1 LPELYLIVGL
11 GNPGKDYAKTRHNAG
26 FIVVDQLAKRWRAD
40 WKVEKKFS
48 ARIARAAPNER
59 DVLLCEPHTFMNS
72 SGEAVAAVVNFYR
85 VALARLLVI
94 VDDAD
99 LPLGQIRLRPS
110 GSSGGHHG
118 LESIEQHLGAREYAR
133 LRVGIGRLSGGASV
147 PASQGPREITGHVL
161 GRFSSTEAQLADK
174 VFAVATDQA
183 ECWLNDGIQK
193 AMNEFNGTVDGPAD
207 ERKEQ

>member
-1 LPELYLIVGL
+1 MPDLFLIVGL
-11 GNPGKDYAKTRHNAG
+11 GNPGKEYARTRHNAG

-48 ARIARAAPNER
+48 GRMARAGRNER
-59 DVLLCEPHTFMNS
+59 EVLLCEPQTFMNS
-72 SGEAVAAVVNFYR
+72 SGEAVATVVNFYR
-85 VALARLLVI
+85 ITLARLLVV

-99 LPLGQIRLRPS
+99 LPLGQLRLRPS

-118 LESIEQHLGAREYAR
+118 LESIEQHLGSREYAR
-133 LRVGIGRLSGGASV
+133 LRVGIGRTA
-147 PASQGPREITGHVL
+147 GPREITGHVL
-161 GRFSSTEAQLADK
+161 GRFNSTEAQLADK

-193 AMNEFNGTVDGPAD
+193 AMNQFNGTIDGPAD